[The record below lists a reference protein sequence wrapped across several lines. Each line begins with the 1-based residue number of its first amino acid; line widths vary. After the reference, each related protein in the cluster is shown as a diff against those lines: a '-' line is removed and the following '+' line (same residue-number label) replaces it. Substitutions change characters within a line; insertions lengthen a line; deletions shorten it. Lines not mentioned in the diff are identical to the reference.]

1 MFLQDW
7 FLSLT
12 EQVNSNSKGENV
24 DLGRERD
31 EGRQRQCATVPGA
44 DPQYPAEDIP
54 GPTMTGGARV
64 KYPAKIVVLVRPL
77 VLGKGQNVLDWITLR

>member
-1 MFLQDW
+1 MHRRRRRLLLFGT
-7 FLSLT
+7 SI
-12 EQVNSNSKGENV
+12 
-24 DLGRERD
+24 RAERD
-31 EGRQRQCATVPGA
+31 EGRQRQYATVPGA